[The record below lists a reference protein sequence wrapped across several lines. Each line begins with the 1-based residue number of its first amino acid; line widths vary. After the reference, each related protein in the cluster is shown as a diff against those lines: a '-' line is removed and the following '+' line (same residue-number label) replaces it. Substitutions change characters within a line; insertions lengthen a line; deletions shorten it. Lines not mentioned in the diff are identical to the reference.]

1 MDTNIS
7 MIIHMEMIRQIR
19 GEHIDDRFTFSFFAG
34 H

>member
-7 MIIHMEMIRQIR
+7 MIIHMEMISQIR
-19 GEHIDDRFTFSFFAG
+19 GEYIDGRFTFSFFAE